1 MTPSASDQ
9 AAVLSTPQRETLTL
23 GWALRRALLGL
34 VILFLAMGSL
44 AWLTYASIDP
54 ALDQDETPAQATQN
68 LVQPIAVRPPAK

>member
-1 MTPSASDQ
+1 MTPSVPDQ
-9 AAVLSTPQRETLTL
+9 AATISVPQSRDLTL

-54 ALDQDETPAQATQN
+54 ALDRDEAPAQANQN
-68 LVQPIAVRPPAK
+68 LVQPISVRPPAH